1 MEVIKSFIACFMI
14 LFSIID
20 IVGNAPIIMSFKS
33 SGNII
38 NTKKVIFVSFCIFL
52 SFLLFGNNILT
63 IIGIDVCSFSVAG
76 SIVLFFIAV
85 EMILGIE
92 LHKITKSSQIS
103 IVPIAFPLIAGP
115 GSITTLIS
123 LRNIYDI
130 KIILISL
137 LLNIIIVYLVLE
149 QSDFIEKKIGES
161 GLDLLKRIFGI
172 ILLAFSLKLF
182 GDNICELIKH
192 KIV

>member
-20 IVGNAPIIMSFKS
+20 IIGNAPIIMSFKS
-33 SGNII
+33 SGKII
-38 NTKKVIFVSFCIFL
+38 NTKKVIWVSFCIFL

-63 IIGIDVCSFSVAG
+63 IIGIDVYSFSVAG

-92 LHKITKSSQIS
+92 LHKIKQSSQIS

-123 LRNIYDI
+123 LRNIFDI
-130 KIILISL
+130 KIIIISL
-137 LLNIIIVYLVLE
+137 LLNIIIVYYVLE
-149 QSDFIEKKIGES
+149 QSDFIAKKIGDS

-182 GDNICELIKH
+182 GDNIGELIKH
-192 KIV
+192 KI

>member
-137 LLNIIIVYLVLE
+137 LLNIIIVYFVLE
-149 QSDFIEKKIGES
+149 QSDFIAKKIGES

>member
-20 IVGNAPIIMSFKS
+20 IIGNAPIIMSFKS
-33 SGNII
+33 SGKII
-38 NTKKVIFVSFCIFL
+38 NTKKVIWVSFCIFL

-63 IIGIDVCSFSVAG
+63 IIGIDVYSFSVAG

-92 LHKITKSSQIS
+92 LHKIKQSSQIS

-123 LRNIYDI
+123 LRNIFDI
-130 KIILISL
+130 KIIIISL
-137 LLNIIIVYLVLE
+137 LLNIIIVYYVLE
-149 QSDFIEKKIGES
+149 KSDFIAQKIGES

-182 GDNICELIKH
+182 GDNIGELIKH
-192 KIV
+192 KI